1 MSDYITIDPSEHGDY
16 HRGYIKLDGLEL
28 AITVT
33 HEGLIMDLYDDGA
46 GEVVGTF
53 ANTFQELAEFV
64 DNQPLPLPPLE
75 RIYLQPPADNPEL
88 RCAWCGG
95 PEPEGG
101 WVEMAPNFRICSYEC
116 SENY

>member
-1 MSDYITIDPSEHGDY
+1 MSDYIIVDPSEHGDY
-16 HRGYIKLDGLEL
+16 HRGYIQLGVLEL
-28 AITVT
+28 NIAIT
-33 HEGLIMDLYDDGA
+33 HEGLIIDVYDDSV
-46 GEVVGTF
+46 GEPVGTF
-53 ANTFQELAEFV
+53 ANTFQELV
-64 DNQPLPLPPLE
+64 DLADAQPLPPLDY
-75 RIYLQPPADNPEL
+75 IALQSPADNPEL

>member
-1 MSDYITIDPSEHGDY
+1 MSVTRSSGYPHSKPLSRRTTDMSDSFFYP
-16 HRGYIKLDGLEL
+16 
-28 AITVT
+28 
-33 HEGLIMDLYDDGA
+33 DD
-46 GEVVGTF
+46 
-53 ANTFQELAEFV
+53 
-64 DNQPLPLPPLE
+64 DSH
-75 RIYLQPPADNPEL
+75 DPEL

>member
-1 MSDYITIDPSEHGDY
+1 MSDSFFYP
-16 HRGYIKLDGLEL
+16 
-28 AITVT
+28 
-33 HEGLIMDLYDDGA
+33 DD
-46 GEVVGTF
+46 
-53 ANTFQELAEFV
+53 
-64 DNQPLPLPPLE
+64 D
-75 RIYLQPPADNPEL
+75 IHDPEL